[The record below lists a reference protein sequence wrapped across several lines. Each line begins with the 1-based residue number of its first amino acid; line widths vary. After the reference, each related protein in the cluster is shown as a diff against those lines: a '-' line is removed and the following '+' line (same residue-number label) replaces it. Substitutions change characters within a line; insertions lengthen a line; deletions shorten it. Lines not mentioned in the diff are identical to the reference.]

1 MILTE
6 ALYWAGDRRTIV
18 KAGDSRAAYLIGG
31 AGKYIPDDVARKLG
45 IGITRLPA
53 HAGDPAPVQV
63 RDPEIEQRDP
73 EIAAPKRKRR

>member
-45 IGITRLPA
+45 IGITR
-53 HAGDPAPVQV
+53 DPAPVQV